1 MARQD
6 PDTTLTDSS
15 TFDDAAAAAYVQ
27 DRGLNNPHIERNA
40 TYISVVWFPSATVR
54 QSIDFPIGNAATGLS
69 FGSQLTLL
77 HLVAAINFGGD
88 PTTVR
93 HLQPAAAP
101 SLAAQTA
108 RTTILTSG
116 AKSTKSLK

>member
-40 TYISVVWFPSATVR
+40 TYISVVWFPSAAVR
-54 QSIDFPIGNAATGLS
+54 QSIDFPIGNLATGLS
-69 FGSQLTLL
+69 FGSQLTLM
-77 HLVAAINFGGD
+77 HLVAAINAGGD
-88 PTTVR
+88 ASTVR
-93 HLQPAAAP
+93 HLQPTAAVT
-101 SLAAQTA
+101 AAQQTA
-108 RTTILTSG
+108 RSTIINSGSKTS
-116 AKSTKSLK
+116 KSTK